1 MNYKSLGKSGIK
13 VSTIGLGT
21 MTWGEQNSEKQAF
34 EQMDYAEDAGINFF
48 DTAELYPVPPS
59 DKTRGETSRIIGRWI
74 KNKKNRN
81 KIIIADKIV
90 GRSGMNWFRENSE
103 QTRLNKS
110 QISFALDRS
119 LKDLDTD
126 YIDLYQLH
134 WPDRPINVF
143 SGLEYVHKETQET
156 NTILEVIETLEES
169 IKKGKIRSFGI
180 SNETPWGTS
189 EYLKYS
195 ETRNFSK
202 PVSIQNP
209 YNLLNRSFEVG
220 LSEISIRENVGLL
233 AYSPLASG
241 TLSGKYLDGKLPE
254 GSRLKLFGNRYPRYR
269 TPNSENAIKEYIKI
283 ANTYNLNP
291 CQMAIKFCEIKP
303 FVTSVLIGATK
314 IDQLKI
320 NIDSVN
326 IKLHDKILEDINKIQ
341 LIYSNPCP

>member
-1 MNYKSLGKSGIK
+1 MNYKILGKSGIK

-195 ETRNFSK
+195 ETKNFSK

>member
-1 MNYKSLGKSGIK
+1 MNYKILGKSGIK

-156 NTILEVIETLEES
+156 NTILEVIGTLEES

>member
-1 MNYKSLGKSGIK
+1 MNYKSLGKSDIK

-21 MTWGEQNSEKQAF
+21 MTWGEQNSEKEAF
-34 EQMDYAEDAGINFF
+34 DQMDYAQDAGVNFF

-59 DKTRGETSRIIGRWI
+59 NKTRGETSRIIGRWI
-74 KNKKNRN
+74 KNKRNRN

-90 GRSGMNWFRENSE
+90 GRSGMDWFRENSE

-143 SGLEYVHKETQET
+143 SGLEYVHKETEEN

-189 EYLKYS
+189 EYLKFS
-195 ETRNFSK
+195 EIKKLSRV
-202 PVSIQNP
+202 VSIQNP

-269 TPNSENAIKEYIKI
+269 TPNSESAIKEYIKI
-283 ANTYNLNP
+283 ANTYNLDP

-314 IDQLKI
+314 MDQLKL

-326 IKLHDKILEDINKIQ
+326 IELNNKILEDINKVQ
-341 LIYSNPCP
+341 LVYSNPCP

>member
-1 MNYKSLGKSGIK
+1 M
-13 VSTIGLGT
+13 
-21 MTWGEQNSEKQAF
+21 
-34 EQMDYAEDAGINFF
+34 
-48 DTAELYPVPPS
+48 
-59 DKTRGETSRIIGRWI
+59 
-74 KNKKNRN
+74 
-81 KIIIADKIV
+81 
-90 GRSGMNWFRENSE
+90 
-103 QTRLNKS
+103 
-110 QISFALDRS
+110 
-119 LKDLDTD
+119 KDLDTD

-156 NTILEVIETLEES
+156 NTILEVIETLEDS

-189 EYLKYS
+189 EYIKYS
-195 ETRNFSK
+195 ETKNLSR

-269 TPNSENAIKEYIKI
+269 TPNSEDAIKEYIKI
-283 ANTYNLNP
+283 ANTYNLDP

-314 IDQLKI
+314 MDQLKI

-326 IKLHDKILEDINKIQ
+326 INLPDKILEDINKIQ

>member
-1 MNYKSLGKSGIK
+1 M
-13 VSTIGLGT
+13 
-21 MTWGEQNSEKQAF
+21 
-34 EQMDYAEDAGINFF
+34 
-48 DTAELYPVPPS
+48 
-59 DKTRGETSRIIGRWI
+59 
-74 KNKKNRN
+74 
-81 KIIIADKIV
+81 
-90 GRSGMNWFRENSE
+90 
-103 QTRLNKS
+103 
-110 QISFALDRS
+110 
-119 LKDLDTD
+119 
-126 YIDLYQLH
+126 
-134 WPDRPINVF
+134 
-143 SGLEYVHKETQET
+143 
-156 NTILEVIETLEES
+156 
-169 IKKGKIRSFGI
+169 
-180 SNETPWGTS
+180 
-189 EYLKYS
+189 
-195 ETRNFSK
+195 
-202 PVSIQNP
+202 
-209 YNLLNRSFEVG
+209 
-220 LSEISIRENVGLL
+220 

>member
-1 MNYKSLGKSGIK
+1 MNYKNLGKSDIK

-21 MTWGEQNSEKQAF
+21 MTWGEQNSEKEAF
-34 EQMDYAEDAGINFF
+34 DQMDYAQDAGVNFF

-59 DKTRGETSRIIGRWI
+59 NKTRGETSRIIGRWI
-74 KNKKNRN
+74 KNKRNRN

-90 GRSGMNWFRENSE
+90 GRSGMDWFRENSE

-143 SGLEYVHKETQET
+143 SGLEYVHKETEEN

-189 EYLKYS
+189 EYLKFS
-195 ETRNFSK
+195 EIKKLSRV
-202 PVSIQNP
+202 VSIQNP

-269 TPNSENAIKEYIKI
+269 TPNSESAIKEYIKI
-283 ANTYNLNP
+283 ANMYNLDP

-314 IDQLKI
+314 MDQLKL

-326 IKLHDKILEDINKIQ
+326 IELNNKILEDINKVQ
-341 LIYSNPCP
+341 LVYSNPCP

>member
-1 MNYKSLGKSGIK
+1 MNYKSLGKSDIK

-34 EQMDYAEDAGINFF
+34 AQMDYAQDAGINFF

-90 GRSGMNWFRENSE
+90 GRSGMNWFRKNSE

-110 QISFALDRS
+110 QIIFALDRS

-156 NTILEVIETLEES
+156 NTILEVIETLEDS

-189 EYLKYS
+189 EYIKYS
-195 ETRNFSK
+195 ETKNLSR

-220 LSEISIRENVGLL
+220 LSEISIRDSVGLL

-269 TPNSENAIKEYIKI
+269 TPNSEDAIKEYIKI
-283 ANTYNLNP
+283 ANTYNLDP

-314 IDQLKI
+314 MDQLKI

-326 IKLHDKILEDINKIQ
+326 INLPDKILEDINKIQ

>member
-1 MNYKSLGKSGIK
+1 MNYKSLGKSDIK

-21 MTWGEQNSEKQAF
+21 MTWGEQNSEKEAF
-34 EQMDYAEDAGINFF
+34 DQMDYAQDAGVNFF

-59 DKTRGETSRIIGRWI
+59 NKTRGETSRIIGRWI
-74 KNKKNRN
+74 KNKRNRN

-90 GRSGMNWFRENSE
+90 GRSGMDWFRENSE

-143 SGLEYVHKETQET
+143 SGLEYVHKETEEN

-189 EYLKYS
+189 EYLKFS
-195 ETRNFSK
+195 EIKKLSRV
-202 PVSIQNP
+202 VSIQNP

-269 TPNSENAIKEYIKI
+269 TPNSESAIKEYIKI
-283 ANTYNLNP
+283 ANTYNLDP

-314 IDQLKI
+314 MDQLKL

-326 IKLHDKILEDINKIQ
+326 IELNNEILEDINKVQ
-341 LIYSNPCP
+341 LVYSNPCP

>member
-1 MNYKSLGKSGIK
+1 MNYKNLGKSDIK

-21 MTWGEQNSEKQAF
+21 MTWGEQNSEKEAF
-34 EQMDYAEDAGINFF
+34 DQMDYAQDAGVNFF

-59 DKTRGETSRIIGRWI
+59 NKTRGETSRIIGRWI
-74 KNKKNRN
+74 KNKRNRN

-90 GRSGMNWFRENSE
+90 GRSGMDWFREDSE

-143 SGLEYVHKETQET
+143 SGLEYVHKETEEN

-189 EYLKYS
+189 EYLKFS
-195 ETRNFSK
+195 EIKKLSRV
-202 PVSIQNP
+202 VSIQNP

-269 TPNSENAIKEYIKI
+269 TPNSESAIKEYIKI
-283 ANTYNLNP
+283 ANTYNLDP

-314 IDQLKI
+314 MDQLKL

-326 IKLHDKILEDINKIQ
+326 IELNNKILEDINKVQ
-341 LIYSNPCP
+341 LVYSNPCP

>member
-1 MNYKSLGKSGIK
+1 MNYKSLGKSDIK

-21 MTWGEQNSEKQAF
+21 MTWGEQNSEKEAF
-34 EQMDYAEDAGINFF
+34 EQMDYAQDAGVNFF

-59 DKTRGETSRIIGRWI
+59 NKTRGETSRIIGRWI

-90 GRSGMNWFRENSE
+90 GRSGMNWFRKNSE

-110 QISFALDRS
+110 QIIFALDRS

-143 SGLEYVHKETQET
+143 SGLEYEHKETQET
-156 NTILEVIETLEES
+156 NTILEVIETLEDS

-189 EYLKYS
+189 EYIKYS
-195 ETRNFSK
+195 ETKNLSR

-269 TPNSENAIKEYIKI
+269 TPNSEDAIKEYIKI
-283 ANTYNLNP
+283 ANTYNLDP

-314 IDQLKI
+314 MDQLKI

-326 IKLHDKILEDINKIQ
+326 INLPDKILEDINKIQ